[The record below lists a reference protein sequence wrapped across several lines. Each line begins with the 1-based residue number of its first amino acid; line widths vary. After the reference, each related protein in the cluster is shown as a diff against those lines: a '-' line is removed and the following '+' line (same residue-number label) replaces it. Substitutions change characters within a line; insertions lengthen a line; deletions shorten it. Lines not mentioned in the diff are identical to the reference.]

1 MTDYTTYTRSEL
13 MNEKHYLQ
21 TELNKL
27 MITAEPK
34 EAAAKT
40 NFTSLKTKLQNDIK
54 SILDQLK
61 QTKPDVPAPG
71 SGGDGGGNDQA
82 MIKSMEDTATVQ
94 NLLEVV
100 RTVQKLATGDSIER
114 FVSELDQIYEV
125 EVKPHVGNL
134 QRLEGE
140 FVRASKRLLTF
151 QMFSQM
157 EKSGTNTATWATLKK
172 YLVTNHGSKITMFQ
186 HLTRLWNLEL
196 KSDEKLTDFGAKLE
210 EQIHAAS
217 LHIMKTFSKEHT
229 ASGAAAVVMSADDV
243 FKLIGAMLA
252 SVQVRKHHED
262 IFKSMIKK
270 MDTHY
275 TAASLL
281 ADAQDYVD
289 RLGANN
295 NVTKTGAEVVFHSR
309 STQNKSSDQK
319 KSSGKKTN
327 EDQASKALMEI
338 QKQLETNSKAIQNL
352 TLTNTSAQTGERSR
366 PYKKRFDKF
375 NDRKAINRQICFKFQ
390 NGNCTK
396 DQKCPD
402 GRRHVT
408 NHHANA
414 VISQS
419 EFEKS
424 KSQNE
429 IQPKEFDSLFQHG
442 PVMN

>member
-1 MTDYTTYTRSEL
+1 MTDYSCFTRPEL
-13 MNEKHYLQ
+13 MSRLDHKE

-27 MITAEPK
+27 LIKAEPS
-34 EAAAKT
+34 ESSAKT
-40 NFTSLKTKLQNDIK
+40 NLASLKTKLEKDIK
-54 SILDQLK
+54 AIQAKLK
-61 QTKPDVPAPG
+61 EGMQPVPAPAAG
-71 SGGDGGGNDQA
+71 GGDAGHDQA
-82 MIKSMEDTATVQ
+82 MIKSMQDTATVQ

-196 KSDEKLTDFGAKLE
+196 KPDEKLTDFGAKLE

-229 ASGAAAVVMSADDV
+229 VNGAAAAVMSADDV

-309 STQNKSSDQK
+309 STQNKSSEQK
-319 KSSGKKTN
+319 KSSSKKTN

-338 QKQLETNSKAIQNL
+338 QKHLEMNSKAIQNL
-352 TLTNTSAQTGERSR
+352 TLTNKSAQIGERSR
-366 PYKKRFDKF
+366 PNRKRITEFNKRKPRNEQLCWKF
-375 NDRKAINRQICFKFQ
+375 GL
-390 NGNCTK
+390 GNCTK
-396 DQKCPD
+396 SGKCPD
-402 GRRHVT
+402 GRIHAT
-408 NHHANA
+408 NHKAHVA
-414 VISQS
+414 IGQFES
-419 EFEKS
+419 ET

-429 IQPKEFDSLFQHG
+429 IQPNEFDSLFQHG
-442 PVMN
+442 PAMN

>member
-1 MTDYTTYTRSEL
+1 MTDYTVYTRSEL
-13 MNEKHYLQ
+13 MTLQLHNEA
-21 TELNKL
+21 ELNKL
-27 MITAEPK
+27 MIKAEPS
-34 EAAAKT
+34 EASAKT
-40 NFTSLKTKLQNDIK
+40 NLAKLKTKLQTDIK
-54 SILDQLK
+54 SIHDALK
-61 QTKPDVPAPG
+61 KSLVPAPAAG
-71 SGGDGGGNDQA
+71 GGDTGHDQA
-82 MIKSMEDTATVQ
+82 MIKSMQDTATVQ

-100 RTVQKLATGDSIER
+100 RTVQKLVTGDSIER

-125 EVKPHVGNL
+125 DVKPHIGNL
-134 QRLEGE
+134 PRLEEE

-151 QMFSQM
+151 PMFSQM
-157 EKSGTNTATWATLKK
+157 EKSGTDTASWANLKK

-186 HLTRLWNLEL
+186 HLTRLWNFEL
-196 KSDEKLTDFGAKLE
+196 KPDEKLTDFGAKLE
-210 EQIHAAS
+210 EQIHTAS
-217 LHIMKTFSKEHT
+217 LHIMKMYSKKHT
-229 ASGAAAVVMSADDV
+229 PDGAAAVVMSADDV

-319 KSSGKKTN
+319 KSSSKKTN
-327 EDQASKALMEI
+327 EDQASKALKEI
-338 QKQLETNSKAIQNL
+338 QKQLETNSKAIQSL
-352 TLTNTSAQTGERSR
+352 TLTNSSAPTGERSR
-366 PYKKRFDKF
+366 PNQKRIGKF
-375 NDRKAINRQICFKFQ
+375 NWKKPMNEQICWRFGS
-390 NGNCTK
+390 GNCTK
-396 DQKCPD
+396 SGKCPD

-408 NHHANA
+408 NHQAHVA
-414 VISQS
+414 IDQFES
-419 EFEKS
+419 ER

-429 IQPKEFDSLFQHG
+429 LQSNEFDSLFQHG